1 MNTGA
6 VTVKSRVVPPIGLL
20 VTSLELAYLT
30 VDRLNETA
38 PTAGGC
44 PLKCKMDGDYLP
56 GSHCVKHSVLP
67 AAVMS
72 SPPAGGPPLMLEVA
86 KKSAVTSVDL
96 VPCDANRTES
106 SAVPTAAATSVRS
119 EGPGSY

>member
-1 MNTGA
+1 MVSGVNTGA
-6 VTVKSRVVPPIGLL
+6 VTVKSVVVPPIGLL

-38 PTAGGC
+38 STVGGC
-44 PLKCKMDGDYLP
+44 PLKYKMDGDYLP

-72 SPPAGGPPLMLEVA
+72 SPPAGGPPLILEVA
-86 KKSAVTSVDL
+86 KKPPVTVEDFVS
-96 VPCDANRTES
+96 CDAN
-106 SAVPTAAATSVRS
+106 
-119 EGPGSY
+119 